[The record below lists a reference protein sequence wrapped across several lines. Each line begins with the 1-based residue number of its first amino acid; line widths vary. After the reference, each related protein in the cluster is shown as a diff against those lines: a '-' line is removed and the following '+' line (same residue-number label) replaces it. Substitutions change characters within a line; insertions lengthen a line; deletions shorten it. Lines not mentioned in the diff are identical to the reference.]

1 MPRHMSSLKD
11 KVVIRVANFKDFL
24 SHVDRADR
32 IYYMQ
37 RGSFLL
43 VIASNFIWTGYI
55 DREPEELRR
64 KWEEI
69 KRYKGVEVAEFM
81 DIYEVADY
89 LKSLSSA

>member
-1 MPRHMSSLKD
+1 MPRSMSSLKD
-11 KVVIRVANFKDFL
+11 RVVIRVANFKDFL
-24 SHVDRADR
+24 AHIDRADR
-32 IYYMQ
+32 VYYMQ

-43 VIASNFIWTGYI
+43 VIASNFMWTGNI

-69 KRYKGVEVAEFM
+69 KKHKGVEVAEFM